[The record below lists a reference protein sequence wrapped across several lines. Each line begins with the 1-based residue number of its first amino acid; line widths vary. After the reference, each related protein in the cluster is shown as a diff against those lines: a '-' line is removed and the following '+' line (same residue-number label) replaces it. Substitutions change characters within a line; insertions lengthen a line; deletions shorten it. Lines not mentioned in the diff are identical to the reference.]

1 MKSKQQNKQKP
12 KKVKIYSMF
21 EDNPTKKQ
29 RATNRNV
36 FEILMKLQ
44 KEQGKPLSF
53 YFRGDF
59 ELQHKGI
66 GFSNGRKLVLRM
78 KKDKL
83 IKLKKDKFNTLLF
96 ITDEGLKWLNKL
108 LQQPCLKE

>member
-1 MKSKQQNKQKP
+1 MKSKQQNKQKT
-12 KKVKIYSMF
+12 KKVKKVKVYSMF
-21 EDNPTKKQ
+21 ENNPTKKQ

-59 ELQHKGI
+59 ELQHKE
-66 GFSNGRKLVLRM
+66 V
-78 KKDKL
+78 DH
-83 IKLKKDKFNTLLF
+83 
-96 ITDEGLKWLNKL
+96 E
-108 LQQPCLKE
+108 